1 MYNIFGLEREEDK
14 MVEFGEKLRDLRK
27 NGGMTQKELA
37 EKAKINFTYL
47 SKIETGVMP
56 PPRAKTILALAEA
69 LNIDGDT
76 RDDLLGLARKI
87 PRDLFDRIT
96 PEMIRMLRSS
106 PGEIEK
112 PENWRRTIQE
122 DKA

>member
-1 MYNIFGLEREEDK
+1 